1 LGGET
6 NPPKVKGG
14 LISLSKRAIMPAVT
28 GHPLKMDNLAGDAS
42 DDTDGAP
49 GLVDAKESLGNL
61 PGGLAAASVAASSA
75 ATSKS
80 QAQQQQRVSAALP
93 SEAAADVS
101 SCTSDSDEMPDLVDA
116 TDDKSPDSHQW
127 QNPAAPAVNE
137 KPAAAT
143 STVPTAPLP
152 SPASTPAAADVTERP
167 RKRQHG
173 QATEHA
179 VQPPQPTPEA
189 TRQSAAEAG
198 GAPTAKAVG
207 GSAYAGDDDEDDE
220 DDGIPPLVDAPQDP
234 TVEHLT
240 PSIDEYRDASAAA
253 PAANGQ
259 KQQQQQTGNSV
270 GGAKTSQSK
279 QDSSKADAREPGQ
292 APPSAASGSG
302 KQGAAAAGTSAASLA
317 AAAGATANKGSS
329 AGGGGQQQAAQQ
341 SDEKKGLPARM
352 QEKAQAQKALAEKRA
367 AELAKKAEEVGGFD
381 ASSSR
386 QAKLSGF
393 KLVSLKAYT
402 S

>member
-1 LGGET
+1 
-6 NPPKVKGG
+6 
-14 LISLSKRAIMPAVT
+14 MPAVT

-116 TDDKSPDSHQW
+116 TDDKSPDSHQC

-143 STVPTAPLP
+143 STAPTAPLP
-152 SPASTPAAADVTERP
+152 SPATTPAAADVTKRP
-167 RKRQHG
+167 LKRQHR

-179 VQPPQPTPEA
+179 VQPPQPTPAA

-207 GSAYAGDDDEDDE
+207 GSAYAGDDDEDDD

-259 KQQQQQTGNSV
+259 KQQQQTGNSV
-270 GGAKTSQSK
+270 GGVETSQSK
-279 QDSSKADAREPGQ
+279 QDSSKADARELGQ
-292 APPSAASGSG
+292 APPSAAAGSG
-302 KQGAAAAGTSAASLA
+302 KQGAAAGTSGASPA

-341 SDEKKGLPARM
+341 SDEKKGSQARM

-367 AELAKKAEEVGGFD
+367 AELAKKAEEVGCFD